1 MVSWLVVAGVVAG
14 LVSGVAKN
22 AFVHPVRTMACDG
35 TGGYGTIMAGI
46 EWISLNAITPAIV
59 SMSIAAPASISIDQ
73 AITNLVNTTGI
84 TTVSPISISI

>member
-1 MVSWLVVAGVVAG
+1 LVVWLVVAGVVAG

-59 SMSIAAPASISIDQ
+59 SMSIAAPTSISIDQ

-84 TTVSPISISI
+84 TTVSPSPLA